1 MRSLRSASRS
11 RRRLALHGTS
21 RVRSRPGFALGMALL
36 FTLAIGALATS
47 AIVLSSNA
55 TLIAKATDRQ
65 SELKYAAEAALQ
77 IGKSRLNYD
86 PSALPDSGE
95 VEIMNNQPVYA
106 ADGTTLPNVTVN
118 VWIGPTGSTTGQFGR
133 FASVVAQAVDNRGSG
148 FVRRLELDQES
159 FAKFAYF
166 TNSETCCGGLT
177 IYFNNGDELWGPVYS
192 NDIIHILSGGATF
205 HSNVSTAKTISGIPY
220 GTFLQGYTQ
229 NAPKITMPSTSN
241 LASLTAYAGLA
252 GYAFTPPTSGDET
265 TVRQRIEFVATDI
278 TGEGDSLAI
287 NDGFFRV
294 YTAKSGQT
302 AWLRGDASAEST
314 NCGDWHQVTPGG
326 PLLFFPVAVHNSANT
341 WFKTLL
347 IAGGMSSTNANT
359 EYKASATTV
368 MNHAGARCF
377 LGGDPHLVAVART
390 TSIVDPATGSN
401 YTTAAI
407 QKGGSDT
414 TFTPVDQ
421 YGSWSLYSNAPDAAV
436 LAARIHDAKYLFPL
450 YRGYNTNVKGV
461 VTFAGT
467 IGVSG
472 TLRGRETLYSKG
484 GTIVLLDDQ
493 RDAYDP
499 SLGTCNDILGLLAD
513 NNIVVADNAI
523 NTPQQFTGGSSYK
536 SFDDSQ
542 DMYIQAVVMALN
554 TSFTVQNYNSGPTNA
569 LNCTG
574 SSDGRGCLYVT
585 GGLIQS
591 NRGPVGLSS
600 GQGYVKQYTYD
611 RCAAVKPPPYFP
623 TTGRFQDNRY
633 FELDPV
639 GFDVVSLFQSLT
651 PGS

>member
-1 MRSLRSASRS
+1 MRSPRSASIARHRS
-11 RRRLALHGTS
+11 ARAGTG
-21 RVRSRPGFALGMALL
+21 RARNRSGFALGVALL

-65 SELKYAAEAALQ
+65 SEMKYAAEAALQ

-86 PSALPDSGE
+86 PASLPDSGE
-95 VEIMNNQPVYA
+95 TQIISNQPVYA
-106 ADGTTLPNVTVN
+106 ADGTALPNVTVN

-192 NDIIHILSGGATF
+192 NDIIHILNGGATF
-205 HSNVSTAKTISGIPY
+205 HSNVSTAKTISGIGY

-229 NAPKITMPSTSN
+229 HATPITMPSTAN
-241 LASLTAYAGLA
+241 LAKLTGYASLA
-252 GYAFTPPTSGDET
+252 GYDFTPPTSGNET
-265 TVRQRIEFVATDI
+265 TVRQRIEFVATDV
-278 TGEGDSLAI
+278 TGAGDSLAI
-287 NDGFFRV
+287 EDGFFRV

-302 AWLRGDASAEST
+302 AWLRGDASAKST
-314 NCGDWHQVTPGG
+314 NCGDWHKVTPTG
-326 PLLFFPVAVHNSANT
+326 PLLFFPIAVHNSGNT
-341 WFKTLL
+341 WFKSLL
-347 IAGGMSSTNANT
+347 IAGGDANANSD
-359 EYKASATTV
+359 YKASATTV
-368 MNHAGARCF
+368 MNQPGARCF

-390 TSIVDPATGSN
+390 TSITDPATGSP

-407 QKGGSDT
+407 NKGGSDT
-414 TFTPVDQ
+414 TFTPTDQ
-421 YGSWSLYSNAPDAAV
+421 YGSWSLYSNSPVAAV
-436 LAARIHDAKYLFPL
+436 ATARPNDADYLFPL
-450 YRGYNTNVKGV
+450 YRGYNSNVRGV
-461 VTFAGT
+461 VTFNGT
-467 IGVSG
+467 VGVSG
-472 TLRGRETLYSKG
+472 TLRGRETLYAKG

-499 SLGTCNDILGLLAD
+499 SLGTCADILGLLAD
-513 NNIVVADNAI
+513 NNVVVADNAI

-542 DMYIQAVVMALN
+542 DMYIQAVIMALN
-554 TSFTVQNYNSGPTNA
+554 TSFTVQNYGSGPTNA
-569 LNCTG
+569 LNCAG
-574 SSDGRGCLYVT
+574 SWDGRGCLYVT
-585 GGLIQS
+585 GGLIQQD
-591 NRGPVGLSS
+591 RGPVGMSN
-600 GQGYVKQYTYD
+600 GWGYVKQYTYD

-639 GFDVVSLFQSLT
+639 GFNVVSLFQSLT

>member
-1 MRSLRSASRS
+1 MLASRSASRT
-11 RRRLALHGTS
+11 RRPAAAATER
-21 RVRSRPGFALGMALL
+21 RPRARRGFALGMALL

-95 VEIMNNQPVYA
+95 TQIISNQPVYA

-133 FASVVAQAVDNRGSG
+133 FASVVAEALDNRGSG

-192 NDIIHILSGGATF
+192 NDIIHILNGGATF
-205 HSNVSTAKTISGIPY
+205 HSNVSTAKTISGISY

-229 NAPKITMPSTSN
+229 HATPITMPSTAN
-241 LASLTAYAGLA
+241 LAKLTGYAGLA

-287 NDGFFRV
+287 EDGFFRL

-302 AWLRGDASAEST
+302 AWLRGDASAKST
-314 NCGDWHQVTPGG
+314 NCGDWHRVTPGG
-326 PLLFFPVAVHNSANT
+326 PLLFFPIAVHNSANT
-341 WFKTLL
+341 WFQTLL
-347 IAGGMSSTNANT
+347 AAGGDLNASMD
-359 EYKASATTV
+359 YKASATTV
-368 MNHAGARCF
+368 MNQAGARCY

-390 TSIVDPATGSN
+390 TSITDPATGLP
-401 YTTAAI
+401 YTAAAI

-421 YGSWSLYSNAPDAAV
+421 YGSWSLYSNSPVAAV
-436 LAARIHDAKYLFPL
+436 ATARPQDAKYLFPL
-450 YRGYNTNVKGV
+450 YRGYNSNVRGV

-499 SLGTCNDILGLLAD
+499 SLGTCADILGLLAD

-523 NTPQQFTGGSSYK
+523 NTPQQFTGGSTYK

-542 DMYIQAVVMALN
+542 DMYVQAVIMALN
-554 TSFTVQNYNSGPTNA
+554 TSFTVQNYGSGPSSA
-569 LNCTG
+569 LTCSG
-574 SSDGRGCLYVT
+574 SHDGRGCLYVT

-591 NRGPVGLSS
+591 NRGPVGVST

-639 GFDVVSLFQSLT
+639 GFDVVKLFQSLT

>member
-1 MRSLRSASRS
+1 MTSHRTTVPPRS
-11 RRRLALHGTS
+11 RLPGKTIRRLQN
-21 RVRSRPGFALGMALL
+21 RSGFALGVALM
-36 FTLAIGALATS
+36 FALAIGALATS
-47 AIVLSSNA
+47 AIFLSSDA
-55 TLIAKATDRQ
+55 TLMAKAVDRQ
-65 SELKYAAEAALQ
+65 SEMKYAAEAALQ

-95 VEIMNNQPVYA
+95 TEIMTNQPVYA

-133 FASVVAQAVDNRGSG
+133 FASVVAQAQDNRGSG

-159 FAKFAYF
+159 FAKYAYW

-177 IYFNNGDELWGPVYS
+177 IYFNNNDQLWGPVFT
-192 NDIIHILSGGATF
+192 NDVINIASGGATF
-205 HSNVSTAKTISGIPY
+205 HSSVTTAKTISGVNY

-229 NAPKITMPSTSN
+229 HATPISLPSTAKLS
-241 LASLTAYAGLA
+241 SLTGYAGLA
-252 GYAFTPPTSGDET
+252 GYAFTPPTNGDET

-278 TGEGDSLAI
+278 TGGGDSLAI
-287 NDGFFRV
+287 QDGFFRI

-347 IAGGMSSTNANT
+347 IAGGMSSTAANT

-368 MNHAGARCF
+368 MGHANARCF

-390 TSIVDPATGSN
+390 TGLG

-407 QKGGSDT
+407 QQGGSDT
-414 TFTPVDQ
+414 TFTPTDQ
-421 YGSWSLYSNAPDAAV
+421 YGAWSLYSNSPNAAV
-436 LAARIHDAKYLFPL
+436 AAKRVDAKYLYPL
-450 YRGYNTNVKGV
+450 YRGYNLNVKGV

-484 GTIVLLDDQ
+484 GTIVILDDQ
-493 RDAYDP
+493 RDADDP
-499 SLGTCNDILGLLAD
+499 ALGTCADILGLLAD

-523 NTPQQFTGGSSYK
+523 NTPQQFTGGSTYK

-542 DMYIQAVVMALN
+542 DLYIQAVIMALN
-554 TSFTVQNYNSGPTNA
+554 TSFTVQNYTTGPTNA
-569 LNCTG
+569 LTCAG

-585 GGLIQS
+585 GGLIQED
-591 NRGPVGLSS
+591 RGPVGLSS
-600 GQGYVKQYTYD
+600 GQGYIKQYSYD
-611 RCAAVKPPPYFP
+611 RCAAVNPPPYFP
-623 TTGRFQDNRY
+623 TTGQFLDNRY
-633 FELDPV
+633 FEIDPV
-639 GFDVVSLFQSLT
+639 GFDVVQLFNSLT
-651 PGS
+651 PGP